1 MLPNSTRQVNYLEEE
16 AAFFTCQV
24 HKEVKRTTMLDYA
37 MAREHFVDMG
47 EQTHRHFHDVT
58 QAWGNFLDFYS
69 DLNKARKEKDDDYVD
84 RHLIG
89 EELVE
94 PDEQNQFDNADD
106 DLYDEYE
113 TDRVEGERE
122 AGKNLLGDFE
132 NEIKAEESKTEEK
145 DLEAEAASNHRGRSM
160 SMAQN
165 HTAGLEAETKLL
177 DDLLPDEEGF
187 DGMGDAE
194 DAPANLKDGEQ

>member
-1 MLPNSTRQVNYLEEE
+1 
-16 AAFFTCQV
+16 
-24 HKEVKRTTMLDYA
+24 MLDYA

-94 PDEQNQFDNADD
+94 ADENNEMGLEVDD

-113 TDRVEGERE
+113 SGPMNNTVSADGKARE
-122 AGKNLLGDFE
+122 AGKNLLEDFE
-132 NEIKAEESKTEEK
+132 DEIKNEEGKTEE
-145 DLEAEAASNHRGRSM
+145 EVMGGSHRGRSM
-160 SMAQN
+160 SMVQK
-165 HTAGLEAETKLL
+165 HITGLYAEKQLL
-177 DDLLPDEEGF
+177 SDILPEEEEGF

-194 DAPANLKDGEQ
+194 NNMDSPAKGAPAEDSTL

>member
-1 MLPNSTRQVNYLEEE
+1 
-16 AAFFTCQV
+16 
-24 HKEVKRTTMLDYA
+24 MLDYA

-94 PDEQNQFDNADD
+94 PDEQNQFDAVDD

-113 TDRVEGERE
+113 SGPVNNSLSVDGKQRE
-122 AGKNLLGDFE
+122 AGVNLLEDFE
-132 NEIKAEESKTEEK
+132 QEI
-145 DLEAEAASNHRGRSM
+145 
-160 SMAQN
+160 
-165 HTAGLEAETKLL
+165 
-177 DDLLPDEEGF
+177 
-187 DGMGDAE
+187 
-194 DAPANLKDGEQ
+194 

>member
-1 MLPNSTRQVNYLEEE
+1 
-16 AAFFTCQV
+16 
-24 HKEVKRTTMLDYA
+24 MLDYA

-94 PDEQNQFDNADD
+94 ADENNDIGGLEVDD

-113 TDRVEGERE
+113 NGTTANNVSKDGKARE
-122 AGKNLLGDFE
+122 AGKNLLDEFDD
-132 NEIKAEESKTEEK
+132 EIKEEEGKTEE
-145 DLEAEAASNHRGRSM
+145 
-160 SMAQN
+160 
-165 HTAGLEAETKLL
+165 
-177 DDLLPDEEGF
+177 
-187 DGMGDAE
+187 
-194 DAPANLKDGEQ
+194 

>member
-1 MLPNSTRQVNYLEEE
+1 MGALQDAERAFTLMLPNSTRQVNYLEEE
-16 AAFFTCQV
+16 AAFFTAQV
-24 HKEVKRTTMLDYA
+24 YKEVKRTTMLDYA

-94 PDEQNQFDNADD
+94 PDEQNAFETADD
-106 DLYDEYE
+106 NDMYDEYDTGDMSNTSSKPRE
-113 TDRVEGERE
+113 EGV
-122 AGKNLLGDFE
+122 NLLDEFE
-132 NEIKAEESKTEEK
+132 HEIDAEEGKKEE
-145 DLEAEAASNHRGRSM
+145 E
-160 SMAQN
+160 
-165 HTAGLEAETKLL
+165 
-177 DDLLPDEEGF
+177 
-187 DGMGDAE
+187 
-194 DAPANLKDGEQ
+194 

>member
-1 MLPNSTRQVNYLEEE
+1 MTSLQDAERAFTFMLPNSTRQVNYLEEE
-16 AAFFTCQV
+16 AAFFTTQV
-24 HKEVKRTTMLDYA
+24 FKEVKRTTMLDYA

-94 PDEQNQFDNADD
+94 PDEQNQFDAVDD

-113 TDRVEGERE
+113 SGPVNNSTSVDGKQRE
-122 AGKNLLGDFE
+122 AGVNLLEDFE
-132 NEIKAEESKTEEK
+132 QEIQNEETKTEEK
-145 DLEAEAASNHRGRSM
+145 EVMGGMGGNHRERSQ
-160 SMAQN
+160 SMV
-165 HTAGLEAETKLL
+165 
-177 DDLLPDEEGF
+177 
-187 DGMGDAE
+187 
-194 DAPANLKDGEQ
+194 